1 MFMLC
6 LHHRKPQQLSYTHAF
21 TNKLCLELKVWQ
33 IPDGGLTSPMTEAI
47 MTLEGHSK
55 RVGILAWH
63 PTAFNILL
71 TAGNM
76 IFHIIN
82 C

>member
-1 MFMLC
+1 M
-6 LHHRKPQQLSYTHAF
+6 SAVSGG
-21 TNKLCLELKVWQ
+21 LKVWQ

-47 MTLEGHSK
+47 VTLEGHSK

-71 TAGNM
+71 TAGNV
-76 IFHIIN
+76 IYHILVPHNGLQKISTDAWN
-82 C
+82 IT